1 MDSIGQGVKDT
12 HMELMR
18 FSFLGDYIED
28 TISITAYGRPNMKYF
43 LQNMREAI
51 PMIDAYL
58 LFIMRSHAFT

>member
-28 TISITAYGRPNMKYF
+28 TISMPSQHM
-43 LQNMREAI
+43 
-51 PMIDAYL
+51 DA
-58 LFIMRSHAFT
+58 RT